1 MPQRT
6 NRRVLLR
13 TLPGWIVVTALVSC
27 GAPAAVTPAPDASAQ
42 LPVPEEGVRPRT
54 PPTEPMI
61 HPEPEAEE
69 AAEVL
74 PTRRWSE
81 VTLAGMT
88 LRQKVGQLIMPW
100 VLGDYAPEGTTSHE
114 RVLRY
119 IEEQEIGGL
128 IMSVGSPT
136 EVAAKL
142 NDFQTHSRFPLLV
155 AADLETGAGFRMR
168 GAVQMP
174 GTIELGGATDFPSL
188 MAVGAS
194 GDTALAYEMGRVTA
208 VEARAVG
215 IHVPFAPV
223 LDVNNNPDN
232 PIINVR
238 SFGADPALVAR
249 LGAAFVRG
257 IQENGSIATGKHFPG
272 HGDTGTDS
280 HLALP
285 LIPYDRARMDSV
297 ELRPF
302 QAAIDAGMG
311 AVMTA
316 HISVPG
322 ISGGDRAPSTL
333 NAAVLTDLLR
343 EDMGF
348 DGLLF
353 TDAMDMSAIARQYS
367 AEEAAV
373 LAVEAGADVILMPA
387 SPARAVD
394 GIVAAV
400 ESGRISEQRIDAS
413 VRRLLETKEDMG
425 LDRNRRVPL
434 EDVYETVGIPSHT
447 EWAAEVAER
456 SITVLRNGRN
466 LLPLRGTRT
475 ARVMSVSFRRASDV
489 LAGRYFNRRLRAT
502 YPRLSTAELDR
513 DRSPTIYQGLLREA
527 RTQALVIVSTYV
539 TAVSYQGSMAL
550 PDEVVEFIEGLDEI
564 GVPHIVVSFGNPY
577 LLTSFPDVQAY
588 MLAWSGSEASQTAAA
603 RALFGEF
610 DITGRT
616 PTSVP
621 PLFDIGA
628 GLTIDQRRSAN
639 GGR

>member
-1 MPQRT
+1 
-6 NRRVLLR
+6 
-13 TLPGWIVVTALVSC
+13 
-27 GAPAAVTPAPDASAQ
+27 
-42 LPVPEEGVRPRT
+42 
-54 PPTEPMI
+54 MI
-61 HPEPEAEE
+61 HPEAPRDEATE
-69 AAEVL
+69 A
-74 PTRRWSE
+74 RRWSE
-81 VTLAGMT
+81 RTLERMT

-100 VLGDYAPEGTTSHE
+100 VLGDFAPDGTASHE
-114 RVLRY
+114 RILGY
-119 IEEQEIGGL
+119 IEQQQIGGV

-142 NDFQTHSRFPLLV
+142 NDLQDHSEFPLLV

-188 MAVGAS
+188 MALGAA
-194 GDTALAYEMGRVTA
+194 GDTRLAYEMGRVTA

-223 LDVNNNPDN
+223 LDVNNNPEN

-238 SFGADPALVAR
+238 SFGEDPEQVAR
-249 LGAAFVRG
+249 LGVALVRG
-257 IQENGSIATGKHFPG
+257 IQDNGGIATGKHFPG
-272 HGDTGTDS
+272 HGDTETDS

-285 LIPYDRARMDSV
+285 LITHDRARMDSV

-322 ISGGDRAPSTL
+322 IAGGDRTPSTP
-333 NAAVLTDLLR
+333 NAAILTDLLR

-348 DGLLF
+348 DGLIF
-353 TDAMDMSAIARQYS
+353 TDAMDMSAIAREYS

-373 LAVEAGADVILMPA
+373 RAVEAGADVILMPP

-400 ESGRISEQRIDAS
+400 EAGRISESRIDAS
-413 VRRLLETKEDMG
+413 VRRLLEAKEAMG
-425 LDRNRRVPL
+425 LHENRKVPL
-434 EDVYETVGIPSHT
+434 EGVQTLVGIPSHT
-447 EWAAEVAER
+447 EIASEVAER
-456 SITVLRNGRN
+456 SITVLRNGSN
-466 LLPLRGTRT
+466 LLPLLGTRT
-475 ARVMSVSFRRASDV
+475 ARVMSVSYRRSSDV

-502 YPRLSTAELDR
+502 YPRLSTVNVDADV
-513 DRSPTIYQGLLREA
+513 SPTVYEGLLNTAGR
-527 RTQALVIVSTYV
+527 QALVIVSTYV

-550 PDEVVEFIEGLDEI
+550 PEEVVEFIEGLDRI
-564 GVPHIVVSFGNPY
+564 GVPHILISFGNPY
-577 LLTSFPDVQAY
+577 LITSFPDVQAY
-588 MLAWSGSEASQTAAA
+588 MLAWSGSEVSQTAAA

-616 PTSVP
+616 PASIP
-621 PLFDIGA
+621 PLFAIGA
-628 GLTIDQRRSAN
+628 GMMIPRKRSAS
-639 GGR
+639 GGH

>member
-1 MPQRT
+1 
-6 NRRVLLR
+6 
-13 TLPGWIVVTALVSC
+13 
-27 GAPAAVTPAPDASAQ
+27 
-42 LPVPEEGVRPRT
+42 
-54 PPTEPMI
+54 MI
-61 HPEPEAEE
+61 HPEAPRDEATE
-69 AAEVL
+69 A
-74 PTRRWSE
+74 RRWSE
-81 VTLAGMT
+81 RTLERMT

-100 VLGDYAPEGTTSHE
+100 VLGDFAPDGTASHE
-114 RVLRY
+114 RILGY
-119 IEEQEIGGL
+119 IEQQQIGGV

-142 NDFQTHSRFPLLV
+142 NDLQDHSEFPLLV

-188 MAVGAS
+188 MALGAA
-194 GDTALAYEMGRVTA
+194 GDTRLAHEMGRVTA

-223 LDVNNNPDN
+223 LDVNNNPEN

-238 SFGADPALVAR
+238 SFGEDPEQVAR
-249 LGAAFVRG
+249 LGVALVRG
-257 IQENGSIATGKHFPG
+257 IQDNGGIATGKHFPG
-272 HGDTGTDS
+272 HGDTETDS

-285 LIPYDRARMDSV
+285 LITHDRARMDSV

-322 ISGGDRAPSTL
+322 ITDGDRTPSTL
-333 NAAVLTDLLR
+333 NAAVLTGLLR

-353 TDAMDMSAIARQYS
+353 TDAMDMSAITRQYS

-373 LAVEAGADVILMPA
+373 RAVEAGADVILMPP

-400 ESGRISEQRIDAS
+400 ESGRISESRIDAS
-413 VRRLLETKEDMG
+413 VRRLLEAKEAMG
-425 LDRNRRVPL
+425 LHENRKVPL
-434 EDVYETVGIPSHT
+434 EGVQTLVGIPSHT
-447 EWAAEVAER
+447 EIASEVAER
-456 SITVLRNGRN
+456 SITVLRNRRN
-466 LLPLRGTRT
+466 LLPLLGTRT
-475 ARVMSVSFRRASDV
+475 ARVMSVSFRRSSDV

-502 YPRLSTAELDR
+502 YPRLSTVNVDADV
-513 DRSPTIYQGLLREA
+513 SPTVYEGLLNTAGR
-527 RTQALVIVSTYV
+527 QALVIVSTYV

-550 PDEVVEFIEGLDEI
+550 PEEVVEFIEGLDRI
-564 GVPHIVVSFGNPY
+564 GVPHILISFGNPY
-577 LLTSFPDVQAY
+577 LITSFPDVQAY
-588 MLAWSGSEASQTAAA
+588 MLAWSGSEVSQTAAA

-616 PTSVP
+616 PASIP

-628 GLTIDQRRSAN
+628 GMMIPRKRSAS